1 MLQTFDDLIEMACR
15 ETDPAMLLT
24 CVLRSDAMKAAG
36 GNGAEMPIE
45 DEGVLRPI
53 MVKAHE
59 VSPELKFETI
69 RAEVETGQPD
79 WTFIMLAVLPGWNGQ
94 PPPPDQVDEQLKN
107 MARVIHIGSGLD
119 RYLFIDRNGEFVQL
133 QSEMLAE

>member
-1 MLQTFDDLIEMACR
+1 MIETFDDLIEMACR
-15 ETDPAMLLT
+15 EQDPAMLLT

-36 GNGAEMPIE
+36 GNGQEISLE
-45 DEGVLRPI
+45 GEGVLRPT

-59 VSPELKFETI
+59 VSPDLSFEEI
-69 RAEVETGQPD
+69 RAEVEAGQPD

-94 PPPPDQVDEQLKN
+94 PPPPVQVDEQLKN

-119 RYLFIDRNGEFVQL
+119 RFLFIDRSGEFVQIE
-133 QSEMLAE
+133 SEMLAE